1 MLSDQTAHVVKM
13 VPMVPRDVRDQEEKL
28 VQSETLAR
36 RVNLVFLVC
45 LDTQDVL
52 VKREQEDLR
61 VHLDDQV

>member
-1 MLSDQTAHVVKM
+1 VLSDQTAHVVKM
-13 VPMVPRDVRDQEEKL
+13 VPMVPRDERDQEEKL
-28 VQSETLAR
+28 VLSETLVK

-52 VKREQEDLR
+52 VRREQEALR